1 MKKQNRNRFRLKLF
15 LVLAV
20 VLLLAALF
28 SRQLCPYDPDL
39 QNLTEAMKPPGLSH
53 PFGTDRYGRDL
64 LSRVLVGGRTSIFSA
79 LFLVLVTA
87 MTGTVVGMTAGWAGG
102 ILDTLLMRLTDLF
115 LAFPGLVFALVV
127 AGVLGG
133 GLGNAVLALA
143 VVGWPK
149 FARLSRSLTLAE
161 KEKTYLCAARLSGN
175 GPLKLLFFH
184 VLPNISGQILVT
196 AVLDIGTM
204 IMELAGLSFLGL
216 GVKPPMAEWG
226 SMINDGRSML
236 QVAPWMVLAPGIAV
250 FVTVMI
256 FNLLGDAVRDELSPG
271 QRQKERINE

>member
-1 MKKQNRNRFRLKLF
+1 M
-15 LVLAV
+15 LAV

-87 MTGTVVGMTAGWAGG
+87 MAGTVVGMAAGWAGG

-115 LAFPGLVFALVV
+115 LAFPGLVFALAV

-149 FARLSRSLTLAE
+149 FARISRSLTLAE

>member
-1 MKKQNRNRFRLKLF
+1 M
-15 LVLAV
+15 
-20 VLLLAALF
+20 
-28 SRQLCPYDPDL
+28 
-39 QNLTEAMKPPGLSH
+39 
-53 PFGTDRYGRDL
+53 
-64 LSRVLVGGRTSIFSA
+64 
-79 LFLVLVTA
+79 
-87 MTGTVVGMTAGWAGG
+87 
-102 ILDTLLMRLTDLF
+102 
-115 LAFPGLVFALVV
+115 
-127 AGVLGG
+127 
-133 GLGNAVLALA
+133 
-143 VVGWPK
+143 
-149 FARLSRSLTLAE
+149 
-161 KEKTYLCAARLSGN
+161 
-175 GPLKLLFFH
+175 
-184 VLPNISGQILVT
+184 LPNISGQILVT